1 MSMQIIQMNQEVDE
15 ATMVDHRIAELVDTV
30 RAHRERIAALE
41 ARSEAAKSELREL
54 LELRGENWS
63 DEEGYARLVP
73 DSSRTSYE
81 SKALDNLIIR
91 DPLHY
96 GWLKDFRKES
106 VVRGSVQ
113 VK

>member
-1 MSMQIIQMNQEVDE
+1 MQIVPVNSVETDVIDS
-15 ATMVDHRIAELVDTV
+15 RIVELVDTV

-41 ARSEAAKSELREL
+41 SKNDAAKEELRHL

-73 DSSRTSYE
+73 ESVRTSYE
-81 SKALDNLIIR
+81 SKALDDLIIR

-96 GWLKDFRKES
+96 GWLKDFRKQS
-106 VVRGSVQ
+106 TVRGSIQ
-113 VK
+113 VR